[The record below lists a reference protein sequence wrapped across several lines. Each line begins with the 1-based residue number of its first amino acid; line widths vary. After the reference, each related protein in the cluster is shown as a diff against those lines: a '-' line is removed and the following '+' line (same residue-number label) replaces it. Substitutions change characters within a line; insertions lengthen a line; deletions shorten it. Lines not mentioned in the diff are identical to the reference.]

1 MKTRKNIITVAI
13 DSPAAAGA
21 GTQAKYISNKND
33 CIIVT
38 SDSKDILQIARE
50 MGVIDLHRPDSLSSD
65 EVFTEPVME
74 HALEKYSPKNDDLIV
89 LLAKREQLKE
99 VESLFSVTSI

>member
-1 MKTRKNIITVAI
+1 MEAREFQKNLKKVGGVSLVEWSIIH
-13 DSPAAAGA
+13 
-21 GTQAKYISNKND
+21 AKYISNKND

-89 LLAKREQLKE
+89 FTSTNKSLKKKGDFE
-99 VESLFSVTSI
+99 AIY